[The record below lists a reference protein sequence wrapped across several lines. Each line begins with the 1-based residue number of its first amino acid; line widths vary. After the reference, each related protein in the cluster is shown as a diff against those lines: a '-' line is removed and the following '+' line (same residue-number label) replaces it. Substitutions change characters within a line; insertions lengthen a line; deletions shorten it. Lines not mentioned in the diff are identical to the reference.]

1 MRVMAATARSKGTEP
16 QDTSMRKSLDWL
28 KKHKEPQ
35 TELVMFDPS
44 LPTNTVLLSVLE
56 RYSKVDG
63 FDNTLSR
70 VLIENKRRTEATP
83 T

>member
-1 MRVMAATARSKGTEP
+1 MPPRDIEMRDSVEW
-16 QDTSMRKSLDWL
+16 Q

-35 TELVMFDPS
+35 TELVMFDPAE
-44 LPTNTVLLSVLE
+44 PTNTVLLSVLE

-63 FDNTLSR
+63 FDNTLAR
-70 VLIENKRRTEATP
+70 VLIENKRRKESEP